1 MTEYKKLVRD
11 RIPDII
17 RAHGETPITETLDD
31 AAYMAALKAKL
42 SEELQ
47 EFLESEEPEELADL
61 MEVMY
66 AIAEARGI
74 SVEQLESL
82 RLKKREER
90 GGFGERILLVAKE

>member
-17 RAHGETPITETLDD
+17 RAHGETPFTETLDD
-31 AAYMAALKAKL
+31 DAYMAALKAKL

-61 MEVMY
+61 MEVVY

-82 RLKKREER
+82 RLKKREQR
-90 GGFGERILLVAKE
+90 GGFDERILLVAKE

>member
-1 MTEYKKLVRD
+1 
-11 RIPDII
+11 
-17 RAHGETPITETLDD
+17 
-31 AAYMAALKAKL
+31 MAALKAKL

-61 MEVMY
+61 MEVVY

-82 RLKKREER
+82 RLKKREQR
-90 GGFGERILLVAKE
+90 GGFGKRILLVAKE